1 MKRSTI
7 VLAALCAL
15 ALSFAMATVAQDA
28 AKVAGNWD
36 LSMTTQRG
44 TFTQQLT
51 LQQDGGKLTGTLK
64 GRRGGDSTVEG
75 TVDGNNIKFTVKRT
89 TQNGDVR
96 TQDYTGTVDGD
107 NMKGTTTF
115 NFGGQSNSIDWTA
128 KRSAA
133 GAGSGGGSQQ

>member
-36 LSMTTQRG
+36 LSMAFGQR
-44 TFTQQLT
+44 TMTRQLT
-51 LQQDGGKLTGTLK
+51 LTQDGGKITGTLK
-64 GRRGGDSTVEG
+64 SQRGDSQVEG
-75 TVDGNNIKFTVKRT
+75 TVDGNNIKFTTKTT
-89 TQNGDVR
+89 TQSGDVR

-115 NFGGQSNSIDWTA
+115 NRGGQSSSVDWTA

-133 GAGSGGGSQQ
+133 AAAGGGGAQQ